1 MTRLPNVSDMYADG
15 ASLGFALYIHSSSL
29 VTFVLSV
36 TASHYQPIYR
46 PSYLSIYLSIYLC
59 TSLALSLW
67 VRYYA
72 GLTCRTSL
80 APLRAAEVYFNEAT
94 GGRYVPRAVLMDLE
108 PGPCVHSEGLP
119 CVFESDCISSRSW
132 ARNNG
137 LRASRT
143 FWSALPSRQLRV
155 WTDRTAQS
163 SMWRTI

>member
-1 MTRLPNVSDMYADG
+1 MYRTCTPTGRRWVLLYTSIVLP
-15 ASLGFALYIHSSSL
+15 LLHS
-29 VTFVLSV
+29 F
-36 TASHYQPIYR
+36 
-46 PSYLSIYLSIYLC
+46 YLSQLHIINLSIDLAIYLC

-108 PGPCVHSEGLP
+108 PGPCMHSEGLP